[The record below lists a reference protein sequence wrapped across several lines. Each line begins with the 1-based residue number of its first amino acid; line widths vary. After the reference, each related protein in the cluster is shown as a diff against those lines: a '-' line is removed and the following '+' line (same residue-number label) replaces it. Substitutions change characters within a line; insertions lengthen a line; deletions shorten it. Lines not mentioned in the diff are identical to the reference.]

1 MGVWRHSGVVGAL
14 EGGRY
19 GGVSVWCVCVIAF
32 VCVYGVNA
40 GVRLCAC
47 VCNGPGEQT
56 WTYHMPLI
64 PHTVLTTLAMH
75 HQCHGALEGLNCGE
89 ESAISTK
96 RNERAG
102 QVLSNMMA
110 CA

>member
-1 MGVWRHSGVVGAL
+1 MGVWRHFGVVGAV

-19 GGVSVWCVCVIAF
+19 GGVSVWCECVRVF
-32 VCVYGVNA
+32 V
-40 GVRLCAC
+40 C

-56 WTYHMPLI
+56 WTYHTPLI

-75 HQCHGALEGLNCGE
+75 HQCHGAREGLNCGE

-96 RNERAG
+96 RDERAG

-110 CA
+110 SAW